1 MTNSRFK
8 RCVNCNT
15 KRAWNVEQC
24 PSCDKEE
31 YETAVQEGDRL
42 LADAISE
49 SVTEQALFDT
59 ERRRVDISEERS
71 RLSVIVSTIVKIVP
85 DRLIEKSASNIVTW
99 LNNPVVDYLNPDEQ
113 PHFILKAGGEIQRT
127 TEEEVSTLQPGAE
140 FGDPRVVITDER
152 VLFLIGQNHGDVIKS
167 IAHTDITKLDT
178 DGGLLSTAISVQTDQ
193 VSYEIPDCT
202 PTDELKTVLAF
213 IQWQSTGGN
222 QNWSE
227 NFEYEKGDT
236 KSERFKRGLKDVEFS
251 RVLDLAGTG
260 ASFGKRAGPKGMAV
274 GFATGAGYGIWAELS
289 QHDEDS
295 VEVPPASKFAESV
308 NAWRQAGA
316 RTGDTKAEW
325 VSASVGA
332 AISIAEYNSDSAI
345 VQQLSALDPDTA
357 AKELQPNMET
367 TDAGD
372 EIVPLSTDLDV
383 NPEIDNIRLPVSEIT
398 AVSAELYEAGIFDEL
413 VAEAKH

>member
-1 MTNSRFK
+1 
-8 RCVNCNT
+8 
-15 KRAWNVEQC
+15 
-24 PSCDKEE
+24 
-31 YETAVQEGDRL
+31 
-42 LADAISE
+42 
-49 SVTEQALFDT
+49 
-59 ERRRVDISEERS
+59 
-71 RLSVIVSTIVKIVP
+71 
-85 DRLIEKSASNIVTW
+85 
-99 LNNPVVDYLNPDEQ
+99 
-113 PHFILKAGGEIQRT
+113 
-127 TEEEVSTLQPGAE
+127 
-140 FGDPRVVITDER
+140 
-152 VLFLIGQNHGDVIKS
+152 
-167 IAHTDITKLDT
+167 
-178 DGGLLSTAISVQTDQ
+178 
-193 VSYEIPDCT
+193 
-202 PTDELKTVLAF
+202 
-213 IQWQSTGGN
+213 
-222 QNWSE
+222 
-227 NFEYEKGDT
+227 
-236 KSERFKRGLKDVEFS
+236 
-251 RVLDLAGTG
+251 VLDLAGTG

-295 VEVPPASKFAESV
+295 IEVPPASKFAESV
-308 NAWRQAGA
+308 HAWRQAGA

-357 AKELQPNMET
+357 AKALQPNMET

>member
-1 MTNSRFK
+1 MADSRFK
-8 RCVNCNT
+8 LCVNCNT

-24 PSCDKEE
+24 PSCNKEE
-31 YETAVQEGDRL
+31 YQTAVQGGDGL
-42 LADAISE
+42 LEDAISD

-59 ERRRVDISEERS
+59 ERHRVDISEERS
-71 RLSVIVSTIVKIVP
+71 RLRVIVETIVKIIP

-99 LNNPVVDYLNPDEQ
+99 LNNPVADYLDPDEQ
-113 PHFILKAGGEIQRT
+113 PHFILQAGGGIKRT

-140 FGDPRVVITDER
+140 FGHPRVVITDKR
-152 VLFLIGQNHGDVIKS
+152 VLFLIGQNHDDVIKT
-167 IAHTDITKLDT
+167 IAHTDITELDT

-202 PTDELKTVLAF
+202 PTDEVEPVLAY
-213 IQWQSTGGN
+213 IQGQSTGGN
-222 QNWSE
+222 QNRSE
-227 NFEYEKGDT
+227 NFEYEKGNT
-236 KSERFKRGLKDVEFS
+236 KSERLKRGLKDVEVS
-251 RVLDLAGTG
+251 RVLNLASTG
-260 ASFGKRAGPKGMAV
+260 ARFGKRAGPKGVAV

-289 QHDEDS
+289 QHDGGS
-295 VEVPPASKFAESV
+295 VEVPPASEFAESV
-308 NAWRQAGA
+308 HAWQQAGA

-325 VSASVGA
+325 ISASVGA

-345 VQQLSALDPDTA
+345 VQQLSALDPETA
-357 AKELQPNMET
+357 AKALQSNMET

-383 NPEIDNIRLPVSEIT
+383 NSEIGNIRLPVSEIT

-413 VAEAKH
+413 VAEARH